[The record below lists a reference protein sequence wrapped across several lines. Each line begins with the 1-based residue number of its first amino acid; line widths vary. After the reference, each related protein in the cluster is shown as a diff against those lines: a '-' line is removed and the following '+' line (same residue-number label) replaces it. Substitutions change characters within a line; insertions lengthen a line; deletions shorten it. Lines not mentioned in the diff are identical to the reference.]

1 MLQESV
7 KLPVKAGQHVSQE
20 NCSRAAFL
28 LLRSEQMEDIC
39 SEGGEGSGN
48 RMRTGLLEP
57 FPSWQTAEIYVAV
70 AADATYAESEAGG
83 CVRVCCTEE
92 LGRLLAT
99 ITEELCS

>member
-1 MLQESV
+1 
-7 KLPVKAGQHVSQE
+7 
-20 NCSRAAFL
+20 
-28 LLRSEQMEDIC
+28 MEDIC